1 MKRLIH
7 VILFSLPV
15 ILISGSTVEHRIY
28 STSMNK
34 QVPLIAVIP
43 DIYFSTEI
51 LLPVVL
57 LLHGH
62 GGNYKNWSEKVD
74 LEQRVDRYNSLIIC
88 PDGSPNSWYL
98 DSPLDQGSQ
107 YETFMIDELI
117 PWLRKNYRISR
128 LGISG
133 LSMGGHGAL
142 FLAFRH
148 QDTFDAVSSIS
159 GGVDL
164 TYSTVKWEIS
174 QKIGSYEKFSE
185 RWRDNSIVN
194 MVYLVEKADL
204 PIFIDC
210 GIDDFFIECNRE
222 LHSRLLKIGVE
233 HKYNE
238 KPGRHNW
245 DYWTKNLDDHLE
257 FLGIALTENE

>member
-15 ILISGSTVEHRIY
+15 ILISGSTVEHSLY
-28 STSMNK
+28 STSMDK

-43 DIYFSTEI
+43 DIYFSDEI

-142 FLAFRH
+142 TISMKDGSPHCAIHCR
-148 QDTFDAVSSIS
+148 SSS
-159 GGVDL
+159 
-164 TYSTVKWEIS
+164 
-174 QKIGSYEKFSE
+174 
-185 RWRDNSIVN
+185 
-194 MVYLVEKADL
+194 LVPAL
-204 PIFIDC
+204 PATDVT
-210 GIDDFFIECNRE
+210 DQAE
-222 LHSRLLKIGVE
+222 S
-233 HKYNE
+233 
-238 KPGRHNW
+238 
-245 DYWTKNLDDHLE
+245 
-257 FLGIALTENE
+257 